1 MSDEKIELLK
11 KKLLIS
17 IQARQSLEKSYE
29 KQFNTLTSFIVKL
42 TNTAKGIDVEL
53 DNRLGKLRTFL
64 NQNTNITKID
74 PLLNELN
81 QLLNQHTSKHA
92 QQLLQAQETLLKSA
106 KTLQKF
112 KHLPDEFRR
121 KLRTLIKDIEQ
132 PQTSIIHLL
141 PILTRLVESYQS
153 FSVLQNKEQEEP
165 DGDVF
170 TAEQNQVLNGLR
182 QQVAAEL
189 VNILSNI
196 AFSGEQ
202 AEKIDQVRH
211 TLSQDVTT
219 ETLVSSCV
227 EVIRLVVS
235 SITEERQSAQSF
247 LFSLNDA
254 LNSVHH
260 AVATSINGSKA
271 INESKQKLNEQLKN
285 NLVGM
290 SEEVSKATS
299 LDSLKQQINL
309 RIKDIVDA
317 LNQKESLESEEHQ
330 LLIDSLSEM
339 ESRLKDL
346 EVEAEEYKKKLS
358 EQRFKSLQDMLT
370 KLPNRAS
377 LDERMEL
384 EYRRWMRYSHDLCVV
399 VADIDHFKSINDK
412 FGHSV
417 GDRVLQIVAAT
428 LQKGLR
434 ETDYIARYGGEEF
447 VLIFPESK
455 LKEIESKLN
464 HLREAISN
472 IPFKF
477 KNADLKVTISM
488 GATQFKAIDQP
499 QSAFDRAD
507 QALYQAKSSG
517 RNKVIIT
524 R

>member
-1 MSDEKIELLK
+1 MSEEKIELLK
-11 KKLLIS
+11 KKLLS
-17 IQARQSLEKSYE
+17 AIQARQSLEKSYE
-29 KQFNTLTSFIVKL
+29 KQFSTLTGFIIKL
-42 TNTAKGIDVEL
+42 TNTCKGMDIEL
-53 DNRLGKLRTFL
+53 DNKLASLRAQL
-64 NQNTNITKID
+64 NSNTNISKLG
-74 PLLNELN
+74 PLFNDLN
-81 QLLNQHTSKHA
+81 QILNQQALKNA
-92 QQLLQAQETLLKSA
+92 QQLQVAQGGLLNSA

-112 KHLPDEFRR
+112 KGLPDEFRR
-121 KLRTLIKDIEQ
+121 NLRKLVTDIEE
-132 PQTSIIHLL
+132 PHTSYAQLL
-141 PILTRLVESYQS
+141 PLLAQLVSFYQDFATLDKQQHAPQLS
-153 FSVLQNKEQEEP
+153 QSEQI
-165 DGDVF
+165 DSLRK
-170 TAEQNQVLNGLR
+170 QVS
-182 QQVAAEL
+182 AEL
-189 VNILSNI
+189 INILSNI
-196 AFSGEQ
+196 AFSGEH

-211 TLSQDVTT
+211 TLSDNLST
-219 ETLVSSCV
+219 EALVESCV
-227 EVIRLVVS
+227 EVIRLVIS

-254 LNSVHH
+254 LSSVHQ
-260 AVATSINGSKA
+260 AVSTSINGSKT

-285 NLVGM
+285 NLASMTDDVNQ
-290 SEEVSKATS
+290 ATS
-299 LDSLKQQINL
+299 LEALKRQINL
-309 RIKDIVDA
+309 RIGEIASA
-317 LNQKESLESEEHQ
+317 LNEKESLESEEHQ
-330 LLIDSLSEM
+330 LLINSLSEM
-339 ESRLKDL
+339 ESRLQEL

-464 HLREAISN
+464 TLRETVSK

-477 KNADLKVTISM
+477 KNSDLQVTISM

-507 QALYQAKSSG
+507 QALYEAKSSG
-517 RNKVIIT
+517 RNKVIIK